1 MPDAAATSIL
11 VEVLLG
17 DGSYERE
24 GLTLFMSDFDQ
35 VSIALFA
42 AVPWGGCSTN
52 PDPFLLAPGCPV
64 PVRREAGHSAERA
77 AT

>member
-11 VEVLLG
+11 VEVMLG

-35 VSIALFA
+35 VS
-42 AVPWGGCSTN
+42 VPPFPERGSSAHPVRIHTSCS
-52 PDPFLLAPGCPV
+52 V
-64 PVRREAGHSAERA
+64 PV
-77 AT
+77 